1 MKKRVLVTGASR
13 GIGRAI
19 ACKFLQ
25 EGYEVYGTFFQNQD
39 KIDELV
45 QEYGKENVRK
55 LGPYDFQKIDDSY
68 KLIKDVAG
76 IEFDT
81 LVLNA
86 GTFSENDDFINF
98 DLKEFNNVMNCNFY
112 SQLIIAIELQN
123 YIKNDGN
130 IVLMSSNDAYSGA
143 FGSISYSV
151 SKSAVASLMKCLCVN
166 YGRRHIRVNSISPG
180 AINTDMNTLEQEFEA
195 PLWTPIERIAQPY
208 EVANVVYFLSSPDSS
223 FINGE
228 NITIDGGYG
237 NVSILLKD
245 EIARSRKIVGYDWL
259 NEKMATLK
267 KGDKVYCLDT
277 TPDYG
282 WLEHPL
288 EETYLNEHINAIEK
302 GVEVYRVIMVS
313 KDKKEKILNNP
324 FIKKTLENSSKAKY
338 IGLVKEEDVKK
349 YNRNEYFK
357 IGKGFEIFIL
367 EDGTKQL
374 FIDSF
379 SSEDSIGYVIENEIM
394 IESLIEVFENIY
406 KNIENKKIGTYWDI
420 S

>member
-1 MKKRVLVTGASR
+1 MKKKVLITGASR

-25 EGYEVYGTFFQNQD
+25 EGYKIYGTFFENQG
-39 KIDELV
+39 KIDDLIY
-45 QEYGKENVRK
+45 EYGEENVKK
-55 LGPYDFQKIDDSY
+55 LGPYDFRKIDDIY
-68 KLIKDVAG
+68 KLVKDVAG
-76 IEFDT
+76 IEFNT
-81 LVLNA
+81 IVLNA

-123 YIKNDGN
+123 YIKNNGN

-143 FGSISYSV
+143 FGSISYSI

-180 AINTDMNTLEQEFEA
+180 AINTDMNTPEQEFEA

-208 EVANVVYFLSSPDSS
+208 EVANVVYFLSSSESS

-237 NVSILLKD
+237 NISILLKD
-245 EIARSRKIVGYDWL
+245 EIERSRKVVGYDWL
-259 NEKMATLK
+259 NERMATLQE
-267 KGDKVYCLDT
+267 GDKVYCLDT

-282 WLEHPL
+282 WLNHPL

-302 GVEVYRVIMVS
+302 GVDVYRIIMVS
-313 KDKKEKILNNP
+313 KDKKEKILKNKL
-324 FIKKTLENSSKAKY
+324 IKITLEKSNKAKY

-349 YNRNEYFK
+349 YNKNDYFK

-367 EDGTKQL
+367 KDGTKQL

-379 SSEDSIGYVIENEIM
+379 SSESSMGYVVENEIM

-406 KNIENKKIGTYWDI
+406 KNIENKKIGIY
-420 S
+420 